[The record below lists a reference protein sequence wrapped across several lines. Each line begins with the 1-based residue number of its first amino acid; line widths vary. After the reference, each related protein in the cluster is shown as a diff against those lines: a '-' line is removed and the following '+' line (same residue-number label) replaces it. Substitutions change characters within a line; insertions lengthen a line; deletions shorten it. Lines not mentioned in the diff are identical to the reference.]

1 MINMTD
7 LLKKL
12 SALLFFIA
20 ITLWCAF
27 GVYDFSNLV
36 KSVGIEPIIKVS
48 GYFNNTSSFVLFG
61 FFLPC
66 IPMALLNIFL
76 NVQLPKLTLRLMLFG
91 ALVFAVLGHYFDSM
105 LRQEIR
111 GNNYVECP
119 TKREVTLKS
128 SSRTYVLDSSLC
140 E

>member
-1 MINMTD
+1 MKD
-7 LLKKL
+7 LLKKIL
-12 SALLFFIA
+12 ALLFFIA

-48 GYFNNTSSFVLFG
+48 GYFNNTSSFVLLG

-76 NVQLPKLTLRLMLFG
+76 NVQLPKLTLRLMLLG
-91 ALVFAVLGHYFDSM
+91 ALIFAAIGHYFDSS
-105 LRQEIR
+105 LREEIR
-111 GNNYVECP
+111 DNDYIECSVD
-119 TKREVTLKS
+119 REVALKYS
-128 SSRTYVLDSSLC
+128 SMTYVRSPETCD
-140 E
+140 

>member
-1 MINMTD
+1 MTD

-27 GVYDFSNLV
+27 SVYDFNNLA
-36 KSVGIEPIIKVS
+36 KNVGIDPIIKVS

-66 IPMALLNIFL
+66 IPMAILNIFL
-76 NVQLPKLTLRLMLFG
+76 NVQLPKLTLRLMLCG
-91 ALVFAVLGHYFDSM
+91 ALVFALLGHYFDSM

-111 GNNYVECP
+111 DNNYVECP
-119 TKREVTLKS
+119 TKREVALKY
-128 SSRTYVLDSSLC
+128 SSRTYALDLKLC
-140 E
+140 D